1 VRKTDE
7 EAELASI
14 EEEVGAILRNQLARC
29 LRRR

>member
-14 EEEVGAILRNQLARC
+14 EEEVGAILRNQLAPC